1 MHITYN
7 KEHRIW
13 IAHTQYGEHTAVKKA
28 GFWWHPQVGRC
39 RYSKCKACAA
49 GLVKVWWSFKPEAA
63 LRVVEYCDESA
74 KAALQGH
81 IEAVAGS
88 KAADADIDIPCPDG
102 VAYMPFQKAGIRA
115 KR

>member
-1 MHITYN
+1 MHILTATGGISMHITYN

-49 GLVKVWWSFKPEAA
+49 GLVKVWWSFKRLLLTRMEA
-63 LRVVEYCDESA
+63 S
-74 KAALQGH
+74 
-81 IEAVAGS
+81 I
-88 KAADADIDIPCPDG
+88 
-102 VAYMPFQKAGIRA
+102 
-115 KR
+115 